1 MRTFL
6 QLGLLFLFGYGA
18 LLTYVYFFQSRLV
31 YFPNIVGTLQT
42 TPADIGL
49 AYEEIR
55 FKAADG
61 VRLHGW
67 YVPALADRGVV
78 LFLHGN
84 AGNITHR
91 LDSIALFHR
100 LGLSV
105 FIFDYRGYGQ
115 SEGSTNEEGTYADA
129 EAAWSYLVDERQIG
143 PQRIVVFGR
152 SLGASIA
159 TWLASRKLPAALI
172 AESAFTSAPD
182 LAAKYYWFLP
192 VRALSRFSYDTK
204 SYMERV
210 SCPVLIVHS
219 AEDEIIPVE
228 HGREL
233 FATAAEPKK
242 FVELHGGHND
252 AFFISQAVYTEALD
266 AFLTRFAPARD
277 SIQ

>member
-18 LLTYVYFFQSRLV
+18 LLAYVYFFQSRLV
-31 YFPNIVGTLQT
+31 YFPNIVGTFED

-55 FKAADG
+55 FTAADG
-61 VRLHGW
+61 VQLHGW
-67 YVPALADRGVV
+67 YVPVASERAVV

-115 SEGSTNEEGTYADA
+115 SEGSTTEQGTYVDA
-129 EAAWSYLVDERQIG
+129 EAAWSYLIDERKIA
-143 PQRIVVFGR
+143 PQRIVLFGR

-159 TWLASRKLPAALI
+159 TWLASRKTAAALI
-172 AESAFTSAPD
+172 TESAFTSAPD

-204 SYMERV
+204 SYIEQV
-210 SCPVLIVHS
+210 TCPVLVIHS
-219 AEDEIIPVE
+219 AEDEIIPFE
-228 HGREL
+228 HGKRL
-233 FATAAEPKK
+233 FASAAEPKR
-242 FVELHGGHND
+242 FLELHGGHND
-252 AFFISQAVYTEALD
+252 AFFISQAVYTEAID
-266 AFLTRFAPARD
+266 AFLAEFGPALD
-277 SIQ
+277 SPQ

>member
-18 LLTYVYFFQSRLV
+18 LLAYVYFFQSRLV
-31 YFPNIVGTLQT
+31 YFPNVVGTLEN

-55 FKAADG
+55 FQAADG
-61 VRLHGW
+61 AELHGW
-67 YVPALADRGVV
+67 YIPVASERAVV

-105 FIFDYRGYGQ
+105 LIFDYRGYGQ
-115 SEGSTNEEGTYADA
+115 SEGSTTEEGTYTDA
-129 EAAWSYLVDERQIG
+129 EAAWSYLVDERKVA
-143 PQRIVVFGR
+143 PHRIVLFGR

-159 TWLASRKLPAALI
+159 AWLASRETPAALI

-204 SYMERV
+204 AYIEQAA
-210 SCPVLIVHS
+210 CPVLVVHS
-219 AEDEIIPVE
+219 AEDEIIPFE
-228 HGREL
+228 HGKEL
-233 FATAAEPKK
+233 FATASEPKQ
-242 FVELHGGHND
+242 FVELHGGHNN

-266 AFLTRFAPARD
+266 RFLTQFGPRPD